1 MKISPTWVREFVDL
15 KVDDRKLAED
25 LTLTGTAVESIGE
38 DGVFEMEITTNRPDC
53 MNHYGVARECSAIY
67 DAGLK
72 PIQPHLPKAQGKAN
86 FSIEIQE
93 AQGCARYTAR
103 IVRGVKVG
111 ASSKRIVDR
120 LASVD
125 QRAIKN
131 ITDASNYTLWEMGHP
146 THAFDLDLLQGGK
159 IIVRRARAGETLKT
173 LDGVDRKLS
182 PDDLIIAD
190 ANRPV
195 ALAGV
200 MGGFDTMITERTRN
214 VLIESAWFDP
224 VAVRKTSRRHGLH
237 TDASHRFER
246 GADFVA
252 TTVACARVAQ
262 LILESAGG
270 QLEGDQIDAVARRVS
285 RAPVPFSRSE
295 VLRILG
301 EDIDQVEI
309 ERILRRL
316 GFGVTPGRPAVTV
329 STRSAPLGSGGARA
343 AVAEEAATYTV
354 EIPSWRLDVEREI
367 DVIEEI
373 ARVHGYNQFPN
384 TLPVFAGS
392 VIEHTNVPKDERLQ
406 SRALALGY
414 NQAITLTFISEQ
426 DARQFSSAQAVEL
439 ENPISDE
446 ARFLRNSMLPGML
459 EMLAWNLNRGNDDVH
474 LFEMGDVFEMAGTNV
489 DEHKQLCLGAT
500 GTSEAASVHHA
511 ERPYS
516 FFDLK
521 GDVETFLAAFEH
533 QSLYYDAHA
542 AEYYHPGRSARAV
555 MDGATV
561 ARFGQLHP
569 EIAAARKLRQDVYV
583 AEIYLDRLYQRTLR
597 QVRYEALPRYPAV
610 QRDFSFIFEDRVT
623 YDVIRGAVEALRIP
637 QLRRFVPVEIF
648 RGGAIPAGRYSLLLR
663 ATFQSDERTLR
674 DDEVA
679 SWSSQIV
686 KALQGLGGV
695 LRA

>member
-1 MKISPTWVREFVDL
+1 
-15 KVDDRKLAED
+15 
-25 LTLTGTAVESIGE
+25 
-38 DGVFEMEITTNRPDC
+38 
-53 MNHYGVARECSAIY
+53 
-67 DAGLK
+67 
-72 PIQPHLPKAQGKAN
+72 
-86 FSIEIQE
+86 
-93 AQGCARYTAR
+93 
-103 IVRGVKVG
+103 
-111 ASSKRIVDR
+111 
-120 LASVD
+120 
-125 QRAIKN
+125 
-131 ITDASNYTLWEMGHP
+131 WEMGHP

-173 LDGVDRKLS
+173 LDGIDRKLS

-224 VAVRKTSRRHGLH
+224 GAIRQSSRRHGMH

-246 GADFVA
+246 GADFAA

-270 QLEGDQIDAVARRVS
+270 ELVGDEIDAVARRTS
-285 RAPVPFSRSE
+285 RAPVPLSRAE
-295 VLRILG
+295 ALRILG

-316 GFGVTPGRPAVTV
+316 GFSVTPGRPTV
-329 STRSAPLGSGGARA
+329 IASTRGAPLGSGGARA

-373 ARVHGYNQFPN
+373 ARVHGYNRFPN
-384 TLPVFAGS
+384 TLPVFSGS
-392 VIEHTNVPKDERLQ
+392 VVEHTDAAKDERLQ

-414 NQAITLTFISEQ
+414 NQAITLTFNSEQ
-426 DARQFSSAQAVEL
+426 DARQLASSSPVEL

-459 EMLAWNLNRGNDDVH
+459 EMLAWNLNRGNDDAR
-474 LFEMGDVFEMAGTNV
+474 LFEMGNVFELAGAGV

-500 GTSEAASVHHA
+500 GNAEAAGVHRA
-511 ERPYS
+511 ARAYS

-521 GDVETFLAAFEH
+521 GDVETLLAAFEH

-542 AEYYHPGRSARAV
+542 AEYYHSGRSARAV

-561 ARFGQLHP
+561 ARLGQLHP
-569 EIAAARKLRQDVYV
+569 DIAAARKLRQDVYV
-583 AEIYLDRLYQRTLR
+583 AEIYLDRLYQHKLR

-610 QRDFSFIFEDRVT
+610 ERDFSLVFEDRVT
-623 YDVIRGAVEALRIP
+623 YDQIRGVVEALRIGE
-637 QLRRFVPVEIF
+637 LRRFVPVEIF
-648 RGGAIPAGRYSLLLR
+648 RGGAIPGGRYSLLLR

-679 SWSSQIV
+679 LWSSQIIN
-686 KALQGLGGV
+686 ALQGLGGT